1 MPEGDA
7 ALYEEPGERAGRPDA
22 PAESARS
29 LYRGYCWRHVEARQ
43 GMWRALDGLTR
54 YIATA
59 RVAKN
64 AQSDRSSASPTF
76 ATGC

>member
-1 MPEGDA
+1 MR
-7 ALYEEPGERAGRPDA
+7 ERVDPTRQQNRREA
-22 PAESARS
+22 
-29 LYRGYCWRHVEARQ
+29 YRGYCWRHVEARQ

-59 RVAKN
+59 RVARN